1 MSNLNVCR
9 AKNPDTCK
17 YHGKHSGAHANVLK
31 AKAKI
36 AYETYKA
43 LENSPVAYTAYE
55 DYKKA
60 QLSFYATDEGLQEL
74 TNILTK
80 GDSADIEQSQRLY
93 DKAVELRATVE
104 IEDTGIVPPAKIM
117 PLPIPQTGA
126 ENNILSTFV
135 NQFNQ
140 QVKIWWD
147 SSTSNIHL
155 EEGTNSEC
163 VIGRAENLTEAL
175 YKATMWYNK
184 NIVVTDN

>member
-1 MSNLNVCR
+1 MSNLNICK

-17 YHGKHSGAHANVLK
+17 YHGKHSGAHAKVLK
-31 AKAKI
+31 AKTKI

-74 TNILTK
+74 TNILAK
-80 GDSADIEQSQRLY
+80 GDTTDIEQFKRLY
-93 DKAVELRATVE
+93 DKALELRATVE
-104 IEDTGIVPPAKIM
+104 AEDAVIVPPAKII
-117 PLPIPQTGA
+117 PLPIPKTGA
-126 ENNILSTFV
+126 GNNILSTFV

-140 QVKIWWD
+140 QVNIRWD
-147 SSTSNIHL
+147 SSTSNIEL
-155 EEGTNSEC
+155 EEGANSQC

-184 NIVVTDN
+184 NVVVTDN